1 MTKKQFNAPLYVVQY
16 ANTIIA
22 AFATGVAALAF
33 HKKNNRIYYTPMC
46 INQLRYIDYPA
57 DRGFSGQSQKS
68 SDQGNIIPDD
78 VC

>member
-33 HKKNNRIYYTPMC
+33 HKKNNRIY
-46 INQLRYIDYPA
+46 LHSDA
-57 DRGFSGQSQKS
+57 HQSAT
-68 SDQGNIIPDD
+68 IH
-78 VC
+78 